1 MRKHADSR
9 LVLPGDLDYSA
20 RCQDWMRSVSSHFI
34 QMDEAAGTQSAAP
47 AAAATAAASAATASS
62 KMKVNAL
69 KEELKA
75 RDLAVSGNKAELVA
89 RLDEALADEAGSD
102 GGTSAPTGTKR
113 SIAQAAGGIAVPNQK
128 KRLKVKESGPAAASA
143 AASAHVAAAAPKRE
157 KPMTGS
163 PILEV
168 HPAYKQHMLDRYEDA
183 KVVVEVS
190 AAFASSVDS

>member
-102 GGTSAPTGTKR
+102 GGTSAWSLSSTTSQQSYIPWSVHLALRAEVACKMQVVCHNLVRCWVGVREMTHL
-113 SIAQAAGGIAVPNQK
+113 QVVGIGLRNG
-128 KRLKVKESGPAAASA
+128 EWN
-143 AASAHVAAAAPKRE
+143 
-157 KPMTGS
+157 
-163 PILEV
+163 
-168 HPAYKQHMLDRYEDA
+168 
-183 KVVVEVS
+183 
-190 AAFASSVDS
+190 